1 MSYVYMKALEKKAEK
16 YDKGIKY
23 LTLGRLPKIKKYI
36 SDTFINKDDTILD
49 IGMGTGTFAILCAK
63 KGAKVTGIDFSV
75 KMLEVAKKNIEKEKL
90 TERIQIIK
98 MPVIELDERF
108 SDLSFDIVIAIL
120 SFSEFYNDEQDFC
133 LKQINRIL
141 KDDGEFVL
149 VDEVKPEKLWKKLA
163 YFFVRIPLV
172 IITYFKAQITT
183 KPLKN
188 IEEKLRAHNFSLI
201 EEKYYLLDTLKL
213 FRLKKMIKKFKT

>member
-1 MSYVYMKALEKKAEK
+1 MSYIYMKALEKKAEK
-16 YDKGIKY
+16 YDKGINY
-23 LTLGRLPKIKKYI
+23 LTLGYLPKIKKYI
-36 SDTFINKDDTILD
+36 SDTFIKKNDTLLD

-63 KGAKVTGIDFSV
+63 KGAKFTGIDYSE
-75 KMLEVAKKNIEKEKL
+75 KMLEVANENIEKEKL
-90 TERIQIIK
+90 TESIQIIK

-108 SDLSFDIVIAIL
+108 SDLSFDKVTAIL

-141 KDDGEFVL
+141 KDNGEFIL
-149 VDEVKPEKLWKKLA
+149 VDEVKPKKLWKKLA

-188 IEEKLRAHNFSLI
+188 IEEKFKEHNFSLI
-201 EEKYYLLDTLKL
+201 EERYYLLDTLKL
-213 FRLKKMIKKFKT
+213 FRLKKIINAL